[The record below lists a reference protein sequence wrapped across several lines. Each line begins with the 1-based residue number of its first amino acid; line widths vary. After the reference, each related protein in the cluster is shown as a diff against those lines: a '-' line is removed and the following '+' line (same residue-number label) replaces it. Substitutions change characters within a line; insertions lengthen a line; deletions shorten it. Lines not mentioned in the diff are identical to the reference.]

1 MGPSGGS
8 IGILLRCPAIL
19 HFEGSALILYH
30 RGMSRKVPLIV
41 LIDEDGTA
49 LKESKQL
56 LEYES
61 PEAVVMTFGSAY
73 RFRDLLKNEDLALVV
88 TELGFGDG
96 YTGKNLIEDLRQ
108 TPTGQGVACVVL
120 TKKALT
126 AAEQKD
132 LERLNATVIP
142 KPLTLELLRAYLA
155 RNPVASVAKGSPVS
169 KRSLSKGSY
178 LFRENEEGDSLFILQ
193 TGKLEAL
200 KKSAAASA
208 DQQNETRVAE
218 ILPGQ
223 VVGEMSVLDGRPRS
237 LSIRAVEDSLLLE
250 LRALELRA
258 HLSSQ
263 PAWLRILIESAL
275 DRLRTMNEKLLT
287 KTPQS

>member
-1 MGPSGGS
+1 M
-8 IGILLRCPAIL
+8 
-19 HFEGSALILYH
+19 
-30 RGMSRKVPLIV
+30 
-41 LIDEDGTA
+41 IDEDGAA
-49 LKESKQL
+49 LRESKQL
-56 LEYES
+56 LEYEC

-96 YTGKNLIEDLRQ
+96 YTGKNLIEDLRR
-108 TPTGQGVACVVL
+108 TSSGQGVACVVL
-120 TKKALT
+120 TKKVLT
-126 AAEQKD
+126 AVEQKD
-132 LERLNATVIP
+132 LEKLNATVIP
-142 KPLTLELLRAYLA
+142 KPLSLEALRAYLA
-155 RNPVASVAKGSPVS
+155 KNPVASVAKGSPVN
-169 KRSLSKGSY
+169 KRSLSKGGY
-178 LFRENEEGDSLFILQ
+178 LFRENEAGDSLFILQ

-200 KKSAAASA
+200 KQVAASPA
-208 DQQNETRVAE
+208 DNRTEIRVAE

-250 LRALELRA
+250 LRAHELRT

-263 PAWLRILIESAL
+263 PTWLRVLIESAL

-287 KTPQS
+287 KSPLS